1 MFKRDLL
8 SLSGLSAGEIGD
20 LINRARHYKAEPLT
34 AEESSLLQGKSIGLL
49 FEKPSTRTRVSFE
62 VAIHRLG
69 GHPLFLSQ
77 NDLQMK
83 RGETIADTAR
93 VLGSYLGAL
102 IVRTFQHTQ
111 LEEWAAL
118 SPIPIINGL
127 SDCYHPCQIL
137 ADLLTISEHRGRLKG
152 LNLVFIGDG
161 NNVAHSLMI
170 GGAKMGM
177 HVTVASP
184 SGFMPNPD
192 IVKQAMEFAKESGS
206 KIVVTDDPVHA
217 AINADI
223 LYTDTWISMGDEADT
238 VERLRQFQPY
248 QLNQQIVEK
257 ARPDLLVMHCLPAH
271 RGKEIT
277 DEVIDGRHSVI
288 FQQSANRLPIHQ
300 AILEWIFT

>member
-1 MFKRDLL
+1 MSKRDLL